1 MNELDRQSQ
10 NLNAGFT
17 LRDCL
22 FWKLTKNVDP
32 KMYYYSGCGI
42 GFDSRSLFSYPHFYW
57 GKNVVIFGVDNSSSV
72 HAHNKRKHILIL
84 GEGPTEGLRDAS
96 ITAEAK
102 YSINFL
108 RSQIKFCLSLHRNGS
123 NSFLFVNASKIYE
136 FKAKALK

>member
-57 GKNVVIFGVDNSSSV
+57 GKNVVIFGVDNSS
-72 HAHNKRKHILIL
+72 
-84 GEGPTEGLRDAS
+84 

-108 RSQIKFCLSLHRNGS
+108 RSQIKFCLSLH
-123 NSFLFVNASKIYE
+123 
-136 FKAKALK
+136 